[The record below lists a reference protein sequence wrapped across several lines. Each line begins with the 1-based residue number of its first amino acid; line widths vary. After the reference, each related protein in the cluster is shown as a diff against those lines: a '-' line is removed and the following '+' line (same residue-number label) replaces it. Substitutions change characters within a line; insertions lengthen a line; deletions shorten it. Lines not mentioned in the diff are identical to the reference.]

1 MGDNEKIKTCRNC
14 HNLIPSG
21 SKFCPDCGTEVNDD
35 DIVYRT
41 DQNIILSTGNY
52 NGDYNVIGLVHQYHL
67 TLNNKEK
74 FGEKNLSFDD
84 TVDNIVDILIDE
96 TIEAGGDGIIYLRVE
111 FHAIQLGG
119 SQIFVYGT
127 MIKRK

>member
-1 MGDNEKIKTCRNC
+1 MDDKEVVRTCRHC
-14 HNLIPSG
+14 YNLILQG
-21 SKFCPDCGTEVNDD
+21 SKFCPDCGTEVKDD
-35 DIVYRT
+35 YIVNRT
-41 DQNIILSTGNY
+41 GQNIILSSGNY
-52 NGDYNVIGLVHQYHL
+52 TGSYDVIGLVHQYHL

-84 TVDNIVDILIDE
+84 TVDKIIDLLIDE
-96 TIEAGGDGIIYLRVE
+96 TIEAGGDGIIFLRVE

-127 MIKRK
+127 MIKSK

>member
-1 MGDNEKIKTCRNC
+1 MSENGTIKTCRNC
-14 HNLIPSG
+14 FNLISSG
-21 SKFCPDCGTEVNDD
+21 SKFCPDCGVQVIEN
-35 DIVYRT
+35 DIVNIN
-41 DQNIILSTGNY
+41 DQNVILSTGNY
-52 NGDYNVIGLVHQYHL
+52 HGGYDAIGIVHQYHL

-84 TVDNIVDILIDE
+84 TVDRIIDLLIDE
-96 TIEAGGDGIIYLRVE
+96 TIEAGGDGIIFLRVE